1 MKYGLIGEKLGHS
14 YSKPIHEALA
24 DYEYEIHE
32 IAREDVPAF
41 LAEREF
47 KAINVTIPYKETV
60 IPHLDCIDP
69 AAERIGAVNTV
80 VNRDGKLFGY
90 NTDLYGMSE
99 LFRHAGIDP
108 KGKKAA
114 VLGTG
119 GTSKTA
125 VACLT
130 ELGAREIVTVSRR
143 TGGGAV
149 SYDELYLSHKDVE
162 IIVNTTPLGMYPN
175 PDGSAVDLSRLGCVF
190 GVIDAVY
197 NPLST
202 ELILSARERGIK
214 AEGGLYMLVAQAVY
228 ASEIFLGKKHPKG
241 AAERIYKKIYTE
253 KENVVLVGMP
263 SSGKSTVGKII
274 AERLSREL
282 LDTDTVIVQNEG
294 TDIPSIFASH
304 GEKYF
309 RDAETAAVREC
320 ANASSL
326 VIATGGGAILREEN
340 VRALRRSG
348 RLYFI
353 DRPLECL
360 VPTADRPLSKSREAI
375 EKIYRDRYPIYTS
388 VCDVHI
394 DGSGSAV
401 EVAERIIEEFCK

>member
-24 DYEYEIHE
+24 NYEYEIRE
-32 IAREDVPAF
+32 IAREDVSAF

-47 KAINVTIPYKETV
+47 VAINVTIPYKETV
-60 IPHLDCIDP
+60 MPYLDIIDP
-69 AAERIGAVNTV
+69 AAEQIGAVNTV

-90 NTDLYGMSE
+90 NTDLYGMTE

-108 KGKKAA
+108 EGKKAA

-125 VACLT
+125 HACLT

-143 TGGGAV
+143 TEDGAV
-149 SYDELYLSHKDVE
+149 SYEELYREHGDVE

-175 PDGSAVDLSRLGCVF
+175 PGGCAVDLSRLACVS

-202 ELILSARERGIK
+202 ELILSARERGIR

-228 ASEIFLGKKHPKG
+228 ASEIFLGKKHPEG

-253 KENVVLVGMP
+253 KENIVLIGMP

-274 AERLSREL
+274 ADRLSRKL
-282 LDTDTVIVQNEG
+282 VDSDAVIVKNEG
-294 TDIPSIFASH
+294 RDIPSIFAAE
-304 GEKYF
+304 GEKHF
-309 RDAETAAVREC
+309 RDAETVAIGEC

-360 VPTADRPLSKSREAI
+360 LPTGDRPLAKSREAI

-401 EVAERIIEEFCK
+401 EVAERIVKEFCK